1 MNLEAIQKIKTTLE
15 NYNSYVILPHI
26 MPDGD
31 TIGSSAALAHFLHQ
45 MGKNAVVLVEDVV
58 PANLRLIPRNLF
70 VDKDEFI
77 EPAGEYVV
85 IAVDSSD
92 IGRLGDR
99 IAMLPNCGL
108 LAVIDH
114 HRTNTRYGDI
124 NYIDEHASS
133 TGEIVFELA
142 GEFGFSLDTVAATA
156 LYIALS
162 TDTGGFRYDNTT
174 AKTMQIA
181 STLMSAG
188 IDTHSINTELYQNQP
203 MNKVLLLMHALE
215 NMRLVAHDRV
225 ALVPVTAEMMKSHRA
240 IYEDTD
246 GISEYIRSIQGVE
259 VVALFKELGE
269 GHIKVS
275 MRSKF
280 DFDVS
285 ELSVRYGGGGHRRA
299 AGCTLG
305 MSMNQAMTEFEKAIL
320 EQMGS

>member
-1 MNLEAIQKIKTTLE
+1 MNLEAIQTIKKTLE

-45 MGKNAVVLVEDVV
+45 MGKQAVVLVEDVV
-58 PANLRLIPRNLF
+58 PANLRLIPRDLF
-70 VDKDEFI
+70 VEKDEFV
-77 EPAGEYVV
+77 EPADGYVA

-92 IGRLGDR
+92 IGRMGDR

-114 HRTNTRYGDI
+114 HRTNTRFGDI
-124 NYIDEHASS
+124 NYVDEHASS
-133 TGEIVFELA
+133 TGEIIFELA
-142 GEFGFSLDTVAATA
+142 GEFGFTLDTIAATA

-188 IDTHSINTELYQNQP
+188 IDTHAVNTELYQNQP
-203 MNKVLLLMHALE
+203 MNKVMLLMHALE

-225 ALVPVTAEMMKSHRA
+225 ALVPITAEMMKSHRA

-246 GISEYIRSIQGVE
+246 GISEYIRSIQGIE

-269 GHIKVS
+269 NSIKVS

-299 AGCTLG
+299 AGCSLK

>member
-15 NYNSYVILPHI
+15 SYDRYVILPHI

-45 MGKNAVVLVEDVV
+45 MGKQAVVLVEDTV
-58 PANLRLIPRNLF
+58 PANLKLIPRDLF
-70 VDKDEFI
+70 VEKEEFV
-77 EPAGEYVV
+77 EPMGEYVV

-99 IAMLPNCGL
+99 IAMLPNCSL

-114 HRTNTRYGDI
+114 HRTNTLYGDI
-124 NYIDEHASS
+124 NYVDEHASS

-142 GEFGFSLDTVAATA
+142 GEFGFALDTIAATA
-156 LYIALS
+156 LYIALT

-174 AKTMQIA
+174 PKTMQIA

-188 IDTHSINTELYQNQP
+188 IDTHAINTELYQNQP
-203 MNKVLLLMHALE
+203 MNKVMLLMHALE

-225 ALVPVTAEMMKSHRA
+225 ALVPITAEMMQSHRA

-246 GISEYIRSIQGVE
+246 GISEYVRSIQGIE
-259 VVALFKELGE
+259 VVSLFKELGE

-285 ELSVRYGGGGHRRA
+285 ELSLRYGGGGHKRA
-299 AGCTLG
+299 AGCTLE
-305 MSMNQAMTEFEKAIL
+305 MSMNDAMTEFEQAIL
-320 EQMGS
+320 EQMGL

>member
-1 MNLEAIQKIKTTLE
+1 MNLEAIQTIKKTLE

-45 MGKNAVVLVEDVV
+45 MGKQAVVLVEDVV
-58 PANLRLIPRNLF
+58 PANLRLIPRDLF
-70 VDKDEFI
+70 VEKEEFV
-77 EPAGEYVV
+77 EPTGQYVA

-92 IGRLGDR
+92 IGRMGDR

-114 HRTNTRYGDI
+114 HRTNTRFGDI
-124 NYIDEHASS
+124 NYVDEHASS
-133 TGEIVFELA
+133 TGEIIFELA
-142 GEFGFSLDTVAATA
+142 GEFGFTLDTIAATA

-181 STLMSAG
+181 STLMSTG
-188 IDTHSINTELYQNQP
+188 IDTHAVNTELYQNQP
-203 MNKVLLLMHALE
+203 MNKVMLLMHALE

-225 ALVPVTAEMMKSHRA
+225 ALVPITTEMMKSHRA

-246 GISEYIRSIQGVE
+246 GISEYIRSIQGIE
-259 VVALFKELGE
+259 VVALFKELDE
-269 GHIKVS
+269 NSIKVS

-285 ELSVRYGGGGHRRA
+285 ELSVRYGGGGHKRA
-299 AGCTLG
+299 AGCSLS
-305 MSMNQAMTEFEKAIL
+305 MSMNQAMTEFEQAIL